1 VGVVRDVRSYGL
13 QTQARPQFYHPFAQE
28 PDENEMSVVLRVD
41 DAALPSLRSAVQ
53 QEIKQ
58 LDSTLPVANFRTMEQ
73 LVATAVARPRFTAL
87 LLGLFAAMAL
97 LLTVVGIYGVVAHG
111 VTQRT
116 REIGIRMALGAQ
128 QANVLSLVIRQGMKP
143 ALIGLTIGIAGAFA
157 LMRLLA
163 SQFYEVRATDPTT
176 FAVVGC
182 SLLLMALIACYIPAR
197 RAVKIDPMV
206 ALRHE

>member
-1 VGVVRDVRSYGL
+1 
-13 QTQARPQFYHPFAQE
+13 
-28 PDENEMSVVLRVD
+28 
-41 DAALPSLRSAVQ
+41 
-53 QEIKQ
+53 
-58 LDSTLPVANFRTMEQ
+58 
-73 LVATAVARPRFTAL
+73 
-87 LLGLFAAMAL
+87 
-97 LLTVVGIYGVVAHG
+97 
-111 VTQRT
+111 
-116 REIGIRMALGAQ
+116 
-128 QANVLSLVIRQGMKP
+128 MKP